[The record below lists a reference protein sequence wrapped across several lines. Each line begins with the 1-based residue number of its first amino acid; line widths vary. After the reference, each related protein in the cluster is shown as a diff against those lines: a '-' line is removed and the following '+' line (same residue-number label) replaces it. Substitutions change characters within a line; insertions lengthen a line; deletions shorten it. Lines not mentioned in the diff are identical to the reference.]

1 MEFTFF
7 LAGLIALVTTARVI
21 TCANP
26 VHALLYLIT
35 SMLALAIDFY
45 ALGAAFAAVL
55 EVVVYA
61 GAIMVLFVFVVMML
75 NLNAET
81 VAREKS
87 WLRPKLWAGPSAA
100 AGVLLLAMLWALISG
115 GAEMGGITG
124 AELSAREVGMNLF
137 GPYVLVVELAAF
149 LLLATLVVAA
159 HIGRDEPNGVSDA
172 AARGERVTSNVQV
185 GESR

>member
-7 LAGLIALVTTARVI
+7 AAGIVALATTARVI

-75 NLNAET
+75 NLNNET

-87 WLRPKLWAGPSAA
+87 WLRPQLWAGPAA
-100 AGVLLLAMLWALISG
+100 AVGLLLLALLWALIF
-115 GAEMGGITG
+115 GGIEYG
-124 AELSAREVGMNLF
+124 GIAGNELAAREVGMNLF

-149 LLLATLVVAA
+149 LLLAALVVAA
-159 HIGRDEPNGVSDA
+159 HIGRDDTDHVSDA
-172 AARGERVTSNVQV
+172 AARGERVTTNVR
-185 GESR
+185 ESR